1 MSPKYDYHY
10 KTVFISD
17 VHLGSRHCKAEQL
30 LAFLKRLRCEQLF
43 LVGDIVDVWAMHK
56 RVHWPQSHN
65 NVLRKI
71 LSMAKKG
78 VKVTYIPGNHDANFR
93 EFCGAEFGLIH
104 IAREVRFE
112 TEAGKTLLIMHGDEL
127 DFAVRYSRMNRWVG
141 DIAYDGL
148 MAVNRWVNVIRGRLG
163 LSYWSL
169 AKWVKTNVAQADAAI
184 KAYQHAGFE
193 HAKRQGVDGLI
204 CGHLHY
210 PSMLHQDDVTYY
222 NDGDWVENCTALV
235 QDFDGEFHLLHLA
248 FAAELH
254 GGDVERR
261 TQSAVTVGS

>member
-1 MSPKYDYHY
+1 MLNVRSALEARFPEFFERH
-10 KTVFISD
+10 TRIGPVLLRF
-17 VHLGSRHCKAEQL
+17 LGFLFHESRLQHFEQ
-30 LAFLKRLRCEQLF
+30 E
-43 LVGDIVDVWAMHK
+43 HP
-56 RVHWPQSHN
+56 H
-65 NVLRKI
+65 
-71 LSMAKKG
+71 
-78 VKVTYIPGNHDANFR
+78 
-93 EFCGAEFGLIH
+93 
-104 IAREVRFE
+104 
-112 TEAGKTLLIMHGDEL
+112 
-127 DFAVRYSRMNRWVG
+127 SR
-141 DIAYDGL
+141 
-148 MAVNRWVNVIRGRLG
+148 
-163 LSYWSL
+163 
-169 AKWVKTNVAQADAAI
+169 
-184 KAYQHAGFE
+184 GFE